1 MHGHAPHPAAAVNST
16 FRKQLNRLHTWS
28 GLSVGIVVAF
38 LGFTGASFVMRPEL
52 ERIVY
57 SRLLTVPACHDPL
70 PLDRLAALARAA
82 HPGDTLYSI
91 EVTAAA
97 TASTAVKFS
106 NDDLVYLDPCTGAVL
121 GTQNQYGGLFGFFD
135 GLHRFRFLSGGKPI
149 AGICDALFL
158 ALLLIGGVVLWWPRG
173 GERLMAAATFHPKRP
188 GTARTI
194 NLHKVLGLYTFLVLL
209 AISTTALPL
218 AFQPVRDLIGWAAG
232 SPLTMPAPPSTR
244 VPRGAPRISMQA
256 AWVRSMRAFPD
267 ARWLNIHYP
276 VAPTDP
282 IAVTVRERGIPHAE
296 AKSYLYLDAY
306 TGSVLRR
313 SPYGSGTPRG
323 RKIYLYL
330 LALHSGLV
338 GGLPYQL
345 VLFLAALS
353 LPVMLYSGV
362 SPYLRRTARERASK
376 PLKVRIARRREE
388 SQGVCSFELVHPL
401 GRPLPA
407 FTAGAHIDVRI
418 RPSLIRQY
426 SLCNSPAQRHHYL
439 IGVLRAS
446 DSRGGSHAIH
456 DELDEGALIE
466 ISPPRNHF
474 PLAPRA
480 SHSVLLAG
488 GIGITAILCMAEQL
502 ASEGADFEMHY
513 CARSREQAP
522 FLERILAAPYADR
535 VRCHFS
541 TGPQARR
548 LDMRAVL
555 AAPRP
560 DTHLYACGPKR
571 FMDGVIGTARQLG
584 WPESHIHREY
594 FGGAGQI
601 REDDVAFDIQIAGT
615 GKIIHVGRRQSA
627 LEALL
632 AAGLPVQSSCG
643 QGVCGSC
650 MVRIVAGEPDHR
662 DLFLST
668 EERARGD
675 RFLPC
680 CSRARDTRLVLDL

>member
-1 MHGHAPHPAAAVNST
+1 MRGNAPHPAAAVKST
-16 FRKQLNRLHTWS
+16 FQKQLNRLHTWS
-28 GLSVGIVVAF
+28 GLSVGVVVAF
-38 LGFTGASFVMRPEL
+38 LGLTGASFVMRPEL

-57 SRLLTVPACHDPL
+57 ARLLTVPACHDPL

-82 HPGDTLYSI
+82 HPHDTLYSI
-91 EVTAAA
+91 EVTPEA
-97 TASTAVKFS
+97 TASIAVKFS

-121 GTQNQYGGLFGFFD
+121 GTQNQYGGFFGFFD
-135 GLHRFRFLSGGKPI
+135 GLHRFRFLSDGKPI
-149 AGICDALFL
+149 AGTCDALFL
-158 ALLLIGGVVLWWPRG
+158 VLLLVGGVILWWPRG
-173 GERLMAAATFHPKRP
+173 HERLLAAARFNPELP
-188 GTARTI
+188 GTARTL

-209 AISTTALPL
+209 AISITALPL

-232 SPLTMPAPPSTR
+232 SPLTMPAPPHT
-244 VPRGAPRISMQA
+244 PAPPGARRISMQR
-256 AWVRSMRAFPD
+256 AWVRSKQAFPD
-267 ARWLNIHYP
+267 ARWLNIHFP
-276 VAPTDP
+276 LAPGDP

-345 VLFLAALS
+345 LLFMAALG

-376 PLKVRIARRREE
+376 PFKVRIARRREE
-388 SQGVCSFELVHPL
+388 AQGICSFELVHPL

-407 FTAGAHIDVRI
+407 FSAGAHIDVRI
-418 RPSLIRQY
+418 RPSLVRQY
-426 SLCNSPAQRHHYL
+426 SLCNPPSERHRYL

-446 DSRGGSHAIH
+446 DSRGGSHAMH
-456 DELDEGALIE
+456 DELDEGALVE

-474 PLAPRA
+474 PLAPVSR
-480 SHSVLLAG
+480 HSVLLAG
-488 GIGITAILCMAEQL
+488 GIGVTAILCMAEQL
-502 ASEGADFEMHY
+502 AVDGADFEMHY
-513 CARSREQAP
+513 CARSPEQAP

-535 VRCHFS
+535 VRFYFS
-541 TGPQARR
+541 AGPGARR

-555 AAPRP
+555 ASPRS

-571 FMDGVIGTARQLG
+571 FMDGVLETARQLG
-584 WPESHIHREY
+584 WPENHIHREY

-601 REDDVAFDIQIAGT
+601 REDDVAFDLQIAGT
-615 GKIIHVGRRQSA
+615 GKIIHVGGRQTA
-627 LEALL
+627 LEALA
-632 AAGLPVQSSCG
+632 AAGAPVQSSCG
-643 QGVCGSC
+643 QGVCGAC
-650 MVRIVAGEPDHR
+650 MLRVLDGEPDHR
-662 DLFLST
+662 DLFLSA

-680 CSRARDTRLVLDL
+680 CSRARGARLVVDL